1 MAKGG
6 FAVLV
11 NVVAALEALFYLCAI
26 PVNLAVRLE
35 GLRAGA
41 GLSAFE
47 WRAARLRAARDMLRG
62 PGKGRKGPAFRRALQ
77 LLGRLRM
84 DRVRLTG
91 RLSLGDAAA
100 TALACGAINGLALAL
115 SGRVGRVES
124 DVRPDFGSGI
134 FLRLDGMIRAR
145 AGQIILA
152 AIRVSIEE
160 AFPWITTPLKT

>member
-6 FAVLV
+6 FTVLV
-11 NVVAALEALFYLCAI
+11 NVIAALEALFYLCAI
-26 PVNLAVRLE
+26 PIHLAVTLE
-35 GLRAGA
+35 GLRAGT

-47 WRAARLRAARDMLRG
+47 WRAARRRAARDMAKE
-62 PGKGRKGPAFRRALQ
+62 PGKGDKGPDFRRTIK

-84 DRVRLTG
+84 ERVRLAG

-100 TALACGAINGLALAL
+100 TALACGAINGLTLAL
-115 SGRVGRVES
+115 SGRAGRVES

-134 FLRLDGMIRAR
+134 LLRLDGMIRAR

-152 AIRVSIEE
+152 VIRVSIEE